1 MAAKVVAEEG
11 EALFWIDW
19 IGNGE
24 KIAMRLCLECYFNFV
39 AVVL

>member
-19 IGNGE
+19 IGSGE